1 MSNEVLS
8 QEEIEAMLNQAG
20 QIEENDA
27 EPASDEGAAQPE
39 VGTPAAGGDA
49 VSFDVG
55 EYLSQ
60 EEQDLLGEVGN
71 ICMGTSATTMSTLLS
86 KRVTI
91 TTPKIFIHNLST
103 LSDEYP
109 APIVVADVSYTEGLN
124 GDNLLILKEYDVALI
139 TNSLLGE
146 STDIDPD
153 NIELNEIHLSAIGE
167 VMNQM
172 IGSSATALA
181 DLLHKTINISTPVI
195 KKLVMHE
202 EKISD
207 SFANLDEM
215 LVKITFAME
224 IEGLLTSEIM
234 QVIPLDFAKEMS
246 KGVIESIGA
255 EPTNEPL
262 KAPDMSTI
270 NATSSTYDAL
280 QGSSAAPQQAA
291 PAPAAAPPPQQM
303 VASAPA
309 PVSHNVIKEQQNVN
323 VQTAQFPTFRSAADV
338 NVPLDNIE
346 MLLDVPMQVT
356 VELGKARKM
365 IKEVLEFNMG
375 SVIVLDKVAGE
386 AIDVLVNG
394 KRIGRGEVVVI
405 DDNYG
410 IRITEINMP
419 SAADLM
425 E

>member
-1 MSNEVLS
+1 VSNEVLS

-20 QIEENDA
+20 QIDGSDIEDA
-27 EPASDEGAAQPE
+27 EQPGESAATA
-39 VGTPAAGGDA
+39 VAGENGFRVED
-49 VSFDVG
+49 
-55 EYLSQ
+55 YLTQ

-91 TTPKIFIHNLST
+91 TTPQIYMHNLAT
-103 LSDEYP
+103 LSEQYP
-109 APIVVADVSYTEGLN
+109 APVVVADVGYTEGLN

-146 STDIDPD
+146 STDIDPN

-172 IGSSATALA
+172 IGSSATALS

-195 KKLVMHE
+195 KKLVMDQ

-207 SFANLDEM
+207 SFSNLDEM
-215 LVKITFAME
+215 LVKITFKME
-224 IEGLLTSEIM
+224 IEDLLTSEIM

-246 KGVIESIGA
+246 YTMMNSMGA
-255 EPTNEPL
+255 ETSNEPL

-270 NATSSTYDAL
+270 SATSSTYDAL
-280 QGSSAAPQQAA
+280 QSSPAAAPVQPAEQQPAAAPVMPQTQAA
-291 PAPAAAPPPQQM
+291 PA
-303 VASAPA
+303 
-309 PVSHNVIKEQQNVN
+309 SHNVIKEQQNVS
-323 VQTAQFPTFRSAADV
+323 VQTAQFPTFNTAVES

-356 VELGKARKM
+356 VELGKTKKM
-365 IKEVLEFNMG
+365 IKEILDFNMG
-375 SVIVLDKVAGE
+375 SVIVLERVAGE
-386 AIDVLVNG
+386 AIDILVNG
-394 KRIGRGEVVVI
+394 KKIGKGEVVVI

-419 SAADLM
+419 SASDLM